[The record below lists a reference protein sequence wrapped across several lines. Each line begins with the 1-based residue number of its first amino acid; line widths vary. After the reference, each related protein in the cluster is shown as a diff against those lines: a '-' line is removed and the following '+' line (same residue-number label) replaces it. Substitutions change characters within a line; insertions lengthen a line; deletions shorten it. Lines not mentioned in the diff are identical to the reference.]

1 MKRIINA
8 SAYLMGIMLF
18 VASALHAQTI
28 TTPRAASPA
37 AEVSQTIG
45 LSKVIIN
52 YSRPAVKGRDIW
64 GKLVPYGYNNLGFGP
79 ATEAP
84 WRAGANENTTIT
96 FSHDAKIEGQNIPAG
111 TYGLFVGVHED
122 GKADVIFSNNSTSWG
137 SFFYDKGEDQLR
149 VIVQSEE
156 SAETEM
162 LTYDFV
168 NVSNNTATIVLDWEK
183 KRFPFK
189 VEYAVND
196 IVLSNARNQLRNTAG
211 FGWQGPLSAANYCLQ
226 NNINHEE
233 ALVWVDRALANNK
246 NFNGYFV
253 KAGLLKQV
261 DKGSEATEM
270 YDKAAQLANVG
281 QLNFMGY
288 QLMGRKEND
297 KALEYFKLNVEKNPD
312 NANCH
317 DSLGECYKTMGQSK
331 LAIKSFEKSLSMSP
345 AANVKANSIKN
356 LKELGVNTSKYEG
369 GE

>member
-1 MKRIINA
+1 MTTRKITLFALTALLLA
-8 SAYLMGIMLF
+8 SMSVL
-18 VASALHAQTI
+18 AQTI

-45 LSKVIIN
+45 LSQVTIN
-52 YSRPAVKGRDIW
+52 YSRPAVKGRDVW
-64 GKLVPYGYNNLGFGP
+64 GALVPYGYNNLGFGT

-96 FSHDAKIEGQNIPAG
+96 FSHNAKIEGQAIPAG

-122 GKADVIFSNNSTSWG
+122 GKADIIFSTNSTSWG
-137 SFFYDKGEDQLR
+137 SFFYDKSEDQLR
-149 VIVQSEE
+149 VNVQSEE
-156 SAETEM
+156 NTATEM
-162 LTYDFV
+162 LRYDFV
-168 NVSNNTATIVLDWEK
+168 DVSKNTATIVLDWEK

-189 VEYAVND
+189 VEYAVDD

-226 NNINHEE
+226 NNINQEE
-233 ALVWVDRALANNK
+233 AIGWVDQALANNA

-253 KAGLLKQV
+253 KAGLLKQM
-261 DKGSEATEM
+261 DKEAESM
-270 YDKAAQLANVG
+270 VAYDKAAQLANVG

-297 KALEYFKLNVEKNPD
+297 KALEYFKLNVEKHPD

-317 DSLGECYKTMGQSK
+317 DSLGECYKTMGENK

-356 LKELGVNTSKYEG
+356 LKELGVDTSKYEG
-369 GE
+369 SSK